1 MCLLQLFHTRARPE
15 AYQYNNWSA
24 PLCCW
29 KYLSPTYQTKHLQWK
44 ATFPGFL
51 LEFFYWK
58 HVYSQTHTQ
67 ISLNVC
73 ARMLAYI
80 LTQVVFRGSGGFLLA
95 CFQRL
100 MWPGV
105 LLCEHAL
112 TRVLCMPFCVCSH
125 FCHFT
130 VTTCQPPPLSAVH
143 QFPLSLSLSASLLS
157 VPISL
162 SLSLSPMNRLNF
174 LMSCFYGL
182 LMLIHSSPY
191 ALSLA
196 SVHLSVSLDSS
207 IHPHPPTLFCPALLL
222 QQYLYLQALKY
233 TPVNTFTVTCAIPRC
248 AHPVKRYTRGN
259 LRAYFWIQLKLYLR
273 WCD

>member
-51 LEFFYWK
+51 LEFFLLK
-58 HVYSQTHTQ
+58 TCLFTDTHTHT
-67 ISLNVC
+67 NK
-73 ARMLAYI
+73 
-80 LTQVVFRGSGGFLLA
+80 
-95 CFQRL
+95 
-100 MWPGV
+100 P
-105 LLCEHAL
+105 E
-112 TRVLCMPFCVCSH
+112 CVCSH
-125 FCHFT
+125 ACIHTHTSSFQGIRWIFVSLLPKINVARCVIVWARSH
-130 VTTCQPPPLSAVH
+130 TCALYAFVCVFSLLSLHSYNLPTSPAICSPPVS
-143 QFPLSLSLSASLLS
+143 SLSLCLPLS
-157 VPISL
+157 SPFPSP

-196 SVHLSVSLDSS
+196 FVHLSVSLDSS
-207 IHPHPPTLFCPALLL
+207 IHPHPPPLFSAQPC
-222 QQYLYLQALKY
+222 YCNNIYIY
-233 TPVNTFTVTCAIPRC
+233 R
-248 AHPVKRYTRGN
+248 H
-259 LRAYFWIQLKLYLR
+259 
-273 WCD
+273 

>member
-51 LEFFYWK
+51 LEFFLLK
-58 HVYSQTHTQ
+58 TCLFTDTHT
-67 ISLNVC
+67 NK
-73 ARMLAYI
+73 
-80 LTQVVFRGSGGFLLA
+80 
-95 CFQRL
+95 
-100 MWPGV
+100 P
-105 LLCEHAL
+105 E
-112 TRVLCMPFCVCSH
+112 CVCSH
-125 FCHFT
+125 ACIHTHTSSFQGIRWIFVSLLPKINVARCVIVWARSH
-130 VTTCQPPPLSAVH
+130 TCALYAFVCVFSLLSLHSYNLPTSPAICSPPVS
-143 QFPLSLSLSASLLS
+143 SLSLSVCLS
-157 VPISL
+157 PLRSHL
-162 SLSLSPMNRLNF
+162 PLSLSPMNRLNF

-248 AHPVKRYTRGN
+248 ARPVKRYTRGN
-259 LRAYFWIQLKLYLR
+259 LRAYFWIQLKFSLR